1 MQDRAMRPAATDY
14 SCSIFRTLELYCG
27 ARGARGGVSRTAT
40 RASAQVAIAAVADAR
55 LTLNVSVGH
64 SGRRTLASAHIEDQ

>member
-1 MQDRAMRPAATDY
+1 M
-14 SCSIFRTLELYCG
+14 
-27 ARGARGGVSRTAT
+27 ARLANSDARVRFA
-40 RASAQVAIAAVADAR
+40 AIAAVADAR